1 MASIAEASSPSMA
14 DPVPAAVDERNSDDM
29 DIVEE
34 EPMSPTNKTEAAMP
48 AQPIETRA
56 TSNALDTFNMR
67 ADPDAQAT
75 VSDYIDFVDHLPSD
89 IRRSL
94 TLIGKLDQT
103 YADSSINVNKLTS
116 TWSKLPTLPADQ
128 RPLPA
133 QLRADISENLNRAVS
148 SRTSSYAEAC
158 RMSDYVNRHVNRA
171 KTILAKLQTMR
182 ENYSTEEQRSPVQ
195 TRSPQMSRTPKVTLR
210 LDKDGQKVR
219 GPPRITVPGEVL
231 APYDVD
237 FNAYSSFSEESSDED
252 EISVSPARASPAPR
266 IKLVKTPKVPKDKV
280 PKAPRQ
286 PRQHGASGMP
296 MLSTSTALAKLQ
308 PPPENTVPG
317 SHDAPWLQLTAYEL
331 ARLRKRMKKN
341 AVWSPSDTMIARE
354 LKNLGRGIEAYR
366 AAERKAKDE
375 GRPFEPS
382 LPAPVV
388 DSDSG
393 VQHPPEGAISAEALG
408 AEEVQLSNR
417 GMKLNEAKKL
427 KREAMSKLAGDDAE
441 ESTRKMVQAARQL
454 LNNEA
459 SPSVAGSMQERGSE
473 AGPSQSSSQS
483 QGKAPKKPREKKRK
497 RDSESELP
505 TKVKAETIENGT
517 GVQQSIKPQVKRTKT
532 ETPVPPPQI
541 PRPTSLPP
549 PVETPVPPPQVVQ
562 STPVVSTTPVPLPV
576 QPSVQPSPTT
586 SIAKPAISP
595 TTGTSPAPVSMP
607 MRSATP
613 VPAPTNVPAPAN
625 SSTPAGTTTTV
636 PTKPPAEMP
645 IPPTAKTSTT
655 PILPPSRDL
664 GKRETRKDHKSLQ
677 PIATTSTP
685 KQPSSRGNTPVTTP
699 VPEPQSA
706 TSRRPVSRGKAGS
719 QEPPATLAVE
729 RPRRASTARNTPVP
743 PEPRQPSKRT
753 KRPAPGVV
761 TSASGGKSAV
771 GSRKVP
777 PKKRPRGPNKT
788 TSNKQVE
795 PENEVEL
802 DEDGNVIDPEEPRYC
817 LCNRVSFG
825 TMIQCDNVDVSRT
838 ESTSS
843 EPSYSTSPSPTATPA
858 SHSTRSNKRRKQA
871 MHESSHKLTVPRT
884 QNCKQEW
891 FHLECVGLSAIPART
906 TKWYCPECRVALNI
920 GGRGEVTSRGVKL

>member
-1 MASIAEASSPSMA
+1 MASAVEASSPSMA
-14 DPVPAAVDERNSDDM
+14 DPAPAAVAVGNSDEM

-34 EPMSPTNKTEAAMP
+34 EPVSPTNKTESAMP
-48 AQPIETRA
+48 AQPIQ
-56 TSNALDTFNMR
+56 TSTTNNALDSFNMR

-103 YADSSINVNKLTS
+103 YADSSINVDRLTS

-133 QLRADISENLNRAVS
+133 QLRAEISENLNRAVS

-182 ENYSTEEQRSPVQ
+182 ENYPTEEQRSPVQ

-237 FNAYSSFSEESSDED
+237 FNAYSSLSEESSDED
-252 EISVSPARASPAPR
+252 EISVSPARASPPPR
-266 IKLVKTPKVPKDKV
+266 IKLVKAPKAPKDKI

-286 PRQHGASGMP
+286 PRQQAAP
-296 MLSTSTALAKLQ
+296 VL
-308 PPPENTVPG
+308 G

-366 AAERKAKDE
+366 SAERKAKDE
-375 GRPFEPS
+375 GKPFEPS

-388 DSDSG
+388 DADSG

-441 ESTRKMVQAARQL
+441 ESTRKMIETVRGL
-454 LNNEA
+454 LNHEA
-459 SPSVAGSMQERGSE
+459 SPSVAGSVQEKGSE

-483 QGKAPKKPREKKRK
+483 QSKAPKKPREKKRK
-497 RDSESELP
+497 RDSESEVP
-505 TKVKAETIENGT
+505 TKVKAETIENGN

-541 PRPTSLPP
+541 PRPNSLPP
-549 PVETPVPPPQVVQ
+549 PVETPIPPPQVVQ

-576 QPSVQPSPTT
+576 QPSPTA
-586 SIAKPAISP
+586 SVVKPANSP
-595 TTGTSPAPVSMP
+595 VPGTSPAPVSMP
-607 MRSATP
+607 VRAATP
-613 VPAPTNVPAPAN
+613 VPAPAN
-625 SSTPAGTTTTV
+625 NNAATTTTTV
-636 PTKPPAEMP
+636 PTKPPAETP
-645 IPPTAKTSTT
+645 VPTPAKTSTT
-655 PILPPSRDL
+655 PILPPTRDL

-677 PIATTSTP
+677 PIATNSTP

-719 QEPPATLAVE
+719 QEPPAILAVE

-777 PKKRPRGPNKT
+777 PKKRPRGPNKNT

-795 PENEVEL
+795 PEVEVEL

-825 TMIQCDNVDVSRT
+825 TMIQCDNVD
-838 ESTSS
+838 
-843 EPSYSTSPSPTATPA
+843 
-858 SHSTRSNKRRKQA
+858 
-871 MHESSHKLTVPRT
+871 
-884 QNCKQEW
+884 NCKQEW
-891 FHLECVGLSAIPART
+891 FHLECVGLTAIPART

>member
-1 MASIAEASSPSMA
+1 MA
-14 DPVPAAVDERNSDDM
+14 DPAPAPVAEGNGDEM
-29 DIVEE
+29 DIVDE
-34 EPMSPTNKTEAAMP
+34 EPMSPTTKAEAAMP
-48 AQPIETRA
+48 AQPIETSTRN
-56 TSNALDTFNMR
+56 NALDSFNMRADR

-103 YADSSINVNKLTS
+103 YADSSINVNRLTS

-133 QLRADISENLNRAVS
+133 QLRAEISENLNRAVS

-171 KTILAKLQTMR
+171 KTILAKLQTML
-182 ENYSTEEQRSPVQ
+182 ENYPTDEQRSPVQ

-237 FNAYSSFSEESSDED
+237 FNAYSSSNEESSDED
-252 EISVSPARASPAPR
+252 EISVSPARPSPAPR

-286 PRQHGASGMP
+286 PRQQAAPGMP

-308 PPPENTVPG
+308 PPPENAVLG

-341 AVWSPSDTMIARE
+341 AVWVPSDTMIARE

-366 AAERKAKDE
+366 SAEKKAKDE
-375 GRPFEPS
+375 GKPFEPS

-388 DSDSG
+388 DADSG

-427 KREAMSKLAGDDAE
+427 KKEAMSKLAGDDAE
-441 ESTRKMVQAARQL
+441 ESTRQMIEKARRL
-454 LNNEA
+454 LDHED
-459 SPSVAGSMQERGSE
+459 SPSVAGSVQEKASE

-483 QGKAPKKPREKKRK
+483 QSKAPKKPREKKRK
-497 RDSESELP
+497 RDSESEIP
-505 TKVKAETIENGT
+505 TKVKAEIIENGN

-532 ETPVPPPQI
+532 ETPVPLPQI
-541 PRPTSLPP
+541 PRPNSLPP
-549 PVETPVPPPQVVQ
+549 PVETPVPPPQVLQPTTVM
-562 STPVVSTTPVPLPV
+562 STTPVPLPV
-576 QPSVQPSPTT
+576 QPSPTA
-586 SIAKPAISP
+586 SAVKPAISP
-595 TTGTSPAPVSMP
+595 ITGTSPAPVSMP
-607 MRSATP
+607 VRAATP
-613 VPAPTNVPAPAN
+613 VPAPAN
-625 SSTPAGTTTTV
+625 NNASTTTTTV
-636 PTKPPAEMP
+636 PTKPPAETP
-645 IPPTAKTSTT
+645 VPTPAKTSTT
-655 PILPPSRDL
+655 PILPPTRDL

-677 PIATTSTP
+677 PIATNPTP
-685 KQPSSRGNTPVTTP
+685 KQPSSRGTTPVTTP

-706 TSRRPVSRGKAGS
+706 SSRRPVSRGKAGS
-719 QEPPATLAVE
+719 QEPPGILAVE

-753 KRPAPGVV
+753 KRPAPGIV

-795 PENEVEL
+795 PEAEVEL
-802 DEDGNVIDPEEPRYC
+802 DEDGNVIDPEEARYC

-825 TMIQCDNVDVSRT
+825 TMICCDNADVSRT

-843 EPSYSTSPSPTATPA
+843 SVPSDITTAIPTTPIPTASPA
-858 SHSTRSNKRRKQA
+858 RHNTRSNKRREVIHDDGHK
-871 MHESSHKLTVPRT
+871 KLTGPRI

-891 FHLECVGLSAIPART
+891 FHLECVGLTGIPART